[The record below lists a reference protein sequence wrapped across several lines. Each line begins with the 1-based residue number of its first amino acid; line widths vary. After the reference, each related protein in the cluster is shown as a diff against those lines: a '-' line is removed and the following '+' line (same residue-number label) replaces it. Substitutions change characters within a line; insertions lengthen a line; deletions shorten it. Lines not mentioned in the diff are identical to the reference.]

1 MECGG
6 NDAALDSYEAMPG
19 KDPKRRRFALPAHSK
34 RALTIHDSAD
44 QTASKDVYWLDF
56 IMADAQP
63 KPLNIICFATF
74 FKGGDFMRECKARG
88 GNVTLVTK
96 EKVLHEDWPRD
107 VLDEIFALPNDAPVE
122 LFLDLVS
129 HITKTN
135 KPDRIVA
142 LEEFDVVIAAL
153 AREHLCL
160 PGMSSSTA
168 KTFRD
173 KYAMA
178 MRARDGGLT
187 VPDFVPA
194 INIEEIREYLERVP
208 GPWVMKPRSDVS
220 AIGIRKLE
228 NADEVWATIDELN
241 NRDALRERASYHVL
255 AQFIPGQVF
264 HVDSL
269 VVDGRVVFA
278 GVNKY
283 GRPPLQVAHGGG
295 AYISQTVP
303 YDSTDR
309 KKLSEINRRLIKA
322 MGLQTGATH
331 AEFIKSDADGDF
343 YFLEI
348 AARVGGAYI
357 ADVLEAA
364 SGVNLWREWAR
375 MEVAGS
381 HTKPKLKPRKEH
393 AGIILSLAR
402 QEFPDTSGYDDP
414 EIAYRVKKKH
424 HAGLIVRSKSHERVS
439 ELLNSYAQRFENDF
453 IAVLP
458 PLERPE

>member
-1 MECGG
+1 M
-6 NDAALDSYEAMPG
+6 
-19 KDPKRRRFALPAHSK
+19 HS
-34 RALTIHDSAD
+34 
-44 QTASKDVYWLDF
+44 
-56 IMADAQP
+56 

-74 FKGGDFMRECKARG
+74 FKGSDFMRECKARG
-88 GNVTLVTK
+88 GNVILVTR
-96 EKVLHEDWPRD
+96 EKMLNEDWPRD
-107 VLDEIFALPNDAPVE
+107 VLDEVFALPNDAPVE

-129 HITKTN
+129 HIGKTN
-135 KPDRIVA
+135 KPHRIVA

-160 PGMSSSTA
+160 SGMNSSRA

-173 KYAMA
+173 KFAMA
-178 MRARDGGLT
+178 VRAREAGLT

-194 INIEEIREYLERVP
+194 INTDEIRAYLERVP
-208 GPWVMKPRSDVS
+208 SPWVIKPRSDVS

-228 NADEVWATIDELN
+228 TADEAWAAIDELN
-241 NRDALRERASYHVL
+241 DRDALRERASYHVL
-255 AQFIPGQVF
+255 ARFIPGEVF

-269 VVDGRVVFA
+269 VTDGRVVFA

-295 AYISQTVP
+295 AYISQTIP
-303 YDSTDR
+303 HDSADK

-322 MGLQTGATH
+322 MRMQTGATH
-331 AEFIKSDADGDF
+331 AEFIKSETDGDF

-364 SGVNLWREWAR
+364 SGINLWREWAR
-375 MEVAGS
+375 LEVGGDNDS
-381 HTKPKLKPRKEH
+381 RRLRPRREH

-402 QEFPDTSGYDDP
+402 QEFPDTSAYDDP
-414 EIAYRVKKKH
+414 EIVYRVKKKH
-424 HAGLIVRSKSHERVS
+424 HAGLIVRSKSHKRVS
-439 ELLNSYAQRFENDF
+439 ELLNNYAQRFENDV

>member
-1 MECGG
+1 M
-6 NDAALDSYEAMPG
+6 
-19 KDPKRRRFALPAHSK
+19 
-34 RALTIHDSAD
+34 SAD
-44 QTASKDVYWLDF
+44 EPES
-56 IMADAQP
+56 
-63 KPLNIICFATF
+63 LNVVCFATF
-74 FKGGDFMRECKARG
+74 FKGGDFMRTCKAEG
-88 GNVTLVTK
+88 CNVTLVTK
-96 EKVLHEDWPRD
+96 EKMLHEDWPREAI
-107 VLDEIFALPNDAPVE
+107 DELFALPNDAPVE

-129 HITKTN
+129 HIAKTR
-135 KPDRIVA
+135 KPDRIIA
-142 LEEFDVVIAAL
+142 LEEFDVVIAGL

-178 MRARDGGLT
+178 VNARNSGLT
-187 VPDFVPA
+187 VPEFVAA
-194 INIEEIREYLERVP
+194 INNDEISEYLKRVP
-208 GPWVMKPRSDVS
+208 PPWVLKPRSDVS
-220 AIGIRKLE
+220 AIGIRKIE
-228 NADEVWATIDELN
+228 HADEVWQVIEQLN
-241 NRDALRERASYHVL
+241 QREALRERASYHVL
-255 AQFIPGQVF
+255 AQFIAGEVY

-269 VVDGRVVFA
+269 VADGRVAFA

-295 AYISQTVP
+295 AYISQTLP
-303 YDSTDR
+303 HHSAEK
-309 KKLSEINRRLIKA
+309 KKLLEINRRLIKA
-322 MGLQTGATH
+322 MKMESGATH

-364 SGVNLWREWAR
+364 SGINLWREWAKL
-375 MEVAGS
+375 EVS
-381 HTKPKLKPRKEH
+381 TSKSRPRLKPQKDH

-402 QEFPDTSGYDDP
+402 QEFPDTTAYDDP
-414 EIAYRVKKKH
+414 EIWYRVKKKH
-424 HAGLIVRSKSHERVS
+424 HAGLIVRSKDHARVS
-439 ELLNSYAQRFENDF
+439 ELLDDYSRRFAGDF